1 VAFLI
6 FYRLM
11 RTISW
16 RGWVEVMM
24 SRLFWRASVAL
35 LVTVCAAISSMAG
48 ERSAF
53 DQKAFVAAQAQGKSI
68 LVDISAPWCPTC
80 SAQKPIIEKLAAEP
94 QYKDLAIFEVDFDS
108 RKDVLRL
115 FGAQS
120 QSTLIVFKGK
130 QEAGRSVGS
139 TDADEIGALLHK
151 AL

>member
-1 VAFLI
+1 
-6 FYRLM
+6 
-11 RTISW
+11 
-16 RGWVEVMM
+16 M

-53 DQKAFVAAQAQGKSI
+53 DQRAFAAAQAQGKSI

-80 SAQKPIIEKLAAEP
+80 SAQKPIIEELAAKL
-94 QYKDLAIFEVDFDS
+94 QYSNLMIFDVDFDS
-108 RKDVLRL
+108 QKDVLRL

-120 QSTLIVFKGK
+120 QSTLIVFKGDR
-130 QEAGRSVGS
+130 ETGRSVGS
-139 TDADEIGALLHK
+139 TDAFEIDDLMRK